1 LSKARIAAHFQ
12 SSLAA
17 LAEAAHDDALL
28 QTANAIA
35 ETAIAALKAG
45 NKLLLAGN
53 GGSAA
58 DAQHLAAEIVGRY
71 KIDRPGWAAIALTTD
86 TSALTAIGNDYGFA
100 EIFAR
105 QVQALGR
112 RGDVLW
118 GFSTSGTSP
127 NVIAA
132 LQAARA
138 LGLATVGFTGARG
151 SAMAAHCDTLF
162 VAPTADTPVVQQIH
176 MAAGHAICD
185 AIEHALLRDKVTPEK
200 PGA

>member
-58 DAQHLAAEIVGRY
+58 DAQHLAAEFLSRY
-71 KIDRPGWAAIALTTD
+71 LLERQPLPAIALTTD
-86 TSALTAIGNDYGFA
+86 TSVLTAIGNDYGF
-100 EIFAR
+100 EHVFER
-105 QVQALGR
+105 QIRGLGR
-112 RGDVLW
+112 SGDVFLAI
-118 GFSTSGTSP
+118 STSGRSR
-127 NVIAA
+127 NILLA
-132 LQAARA
+132 LQAARTA
-138 LGLATVGFTGARG
+138 GLVTVGFSGNETNEMRG
-151 SAMAAHCDTLF
+151 LCRHFLAA
-162 VAPTADTPVVQQIH
+162 PSGETAIIQQVH
-176 MAAGHAICD
+176 QVAGHVIC
-185 AIEHALLRDKVTPEK
+185 ALVERALAE
-200 PGA
+200 